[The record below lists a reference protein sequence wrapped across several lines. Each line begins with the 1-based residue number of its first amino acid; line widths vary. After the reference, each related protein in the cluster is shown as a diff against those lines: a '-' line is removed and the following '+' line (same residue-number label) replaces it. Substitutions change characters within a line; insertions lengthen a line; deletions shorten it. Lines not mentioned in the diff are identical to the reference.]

1 MARENNNLIYQ
12 PKRSRARQE
21 KVNSLLKNLAASFLS
36 RETIGA
42 IVAIIRVET
51 SKDLSPCGR
60 SPKGRKSA
68 KIFISIFPETKEKE
82 VLDLM
87 NGKKS
92 DLRKYIGSQIRM
104 KFLPALEFEID
115 KGEKSRKRIEE
126 LLNGPVALPAGDVP
140 KGQK

>member
-1 MARENNNLIYQ
+1 MKPL
-12 PKRSRARQE
+12 RQE

-42 IVAIIRVET
+42 IVSIIRIET
-51 SKDLSPCGR
+51 SKDL
-60 SPKGRKSA
+60 KSA
-68 KIFISIFPETKEKE
+68 KLFISIFPETKEKE

-87 NGKKS
+87 NEKKN

-104 KFLPALEFEID
+104 KFLPTFEFEID

-126 LLNGPVALPAGDVP
+126 LLNGPVA
-140 KGQK
+140 K

>member
-1 MARENNNLIYQ
+1 MKFMTL
-12 PKRSRARQE
+12 RQE

-42 IVAIIRVET
+42 IISIIRIET
-51 SKDLSPCGR
+51 SKDL
-60 SPKGRKSA
+60 KSA
-68 KIFISIFPETKEKE
+68 KLFISIFPETKEKE

-87 NGKKS
+87 NEKKN

-104 KFLPALEFEID
+104 KFLPTLEFEID

-126 LLNGPVALPAGDVP
+126 LLNGPVA
-140 KGQK
+140 K